1 MAFESHIEPKYVGET
16 LKDVSWI
23 VAMQEELNQFTR
35 NEVWT
40 LVPQSDN
47 MNVIWHKWVLKN
59 KLDETRV
66 ITQNKDRLVVKG
78 YNQEEDMDYDETFA
92 PVAWLHVVRLLL
104 AFTCISGF
112 KLFQMDV

>member
-47 MNVIWHKWVLKN
+47 MNVI
-59 KLDETRV
+59 
-66 ITQNKDRLVVKG
+66 
-78 YNQEEDMDYDETFA
+78 
-92 PVAWLHVVRLLL
+92 
-104 AFTCISGF
+104 
-112 KLFQMDV
+112 